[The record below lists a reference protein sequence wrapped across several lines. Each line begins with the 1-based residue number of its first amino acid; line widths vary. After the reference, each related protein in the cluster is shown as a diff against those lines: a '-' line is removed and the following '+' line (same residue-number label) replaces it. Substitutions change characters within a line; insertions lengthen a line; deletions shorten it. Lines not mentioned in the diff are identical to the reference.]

1 MIIKRNGVVLPLFCT
16 EMRNPGI
23 EVDEYPQAAFLT
35 LALSGPRITVRGD
48 GESHSVLRCGGR
60 VIPHYDAVSR
70 NTVCHS
76 RLDLESRKYSGVNT
90 SQFFLTFW
98 TLHRRAG

>member
-1 MIIKRNGVVLPLFCT
+1 MIDLSPFLSKFIVLLDPASGCGVT
-16 EMRNPGI
+16 
-23 EVDEYPQAAFLT
+23 
-35 LALSGPRITVRGD
+35 
-48 GESHSVLRCGGR
+48 GR